1 MWNIAVGGD
10 YSPNYRSITSYFQRM
25 TYRMGFHYGK
35 MPIYLKGKHINEFGI
50 SFGLTLPIAK
60 SRSTVNLSAEFG
72 RRGTTV
78 NNLIQENYFRFTLG
92 VNILERWFVKT
103 KYF

>member
-1 MWNIAVGGD
+1 
-10 YSPNYRSITSYFQRM
+10 
-25 TYRMGFHYGK
+25 
-35 MPIYLKGKHINEFGI
+35 
-50 SFGLTLPIAK
+50 
-60 SRSTVNLSAEFG
+60 VNLSAEFG

-92 VNILERWFVKT
+92 VNILERWFVKS